1 MEMEMEKQ
9 MNEMEIENAPEEI
22 VMKKS
27 KQKKNKVKN
36 RAYGKQFKA
45 STTTNDFKDNIKDD
59 QEEENM
65 TSQITMHHDRT
76 LSHKVDVK
84 VHAFTMYMGGKR
96 LLDDAKLEINYGR
109 RYVLIGRNGCGK
121 TTLLNHIAHRKIE
134 GIPEHLQILH
144 VKQEQIGT
152 KLPLLEE
159 VLKSDIMRH
168 NLLKRQKEITENLAD
183 DQANSLS
190 EKEISALTD
199 EMIEVSN
206 KLQRIGVDEVEV
218 SAKVILKGLG
228 FSNSDL
234 SKPCDKFSGGWR
246 MRINLAKALLVQ
258 PDILLLDEPTNHLD
272 VNAVMW
278 LEDYLLEWPY
288 TIVIVSHA
296 RDFINTV
303 ATEIIL
309 IENGK
314 MSYHPGDYDTFI
326 KATTER
332 KIHQRK
338 EKVKQDKY
346 IDDQQAF
353 IDQFRANKARSTLVQ
368 SRIKVLEKM
377 VRIEEVFEERPI
389 VFNFPDPTEL
399 APPLLRISHANLG
412 YKGSA
417 TILKDVN
424 FRLDMESRVAIV
436 GPNGAGKST
445 LLKSITGELEV
456 LDGNQFRHGKLKLA
470 FFTQHHIDQLNLEFN
485 PIEQIRSMDS
495 DIKEERC
502 RSHLANFGID
512 SDLATRTNNLL
523 SGGQKTRVA
532 LAVLSFNEPE
542 IIMMDEPTN
551 HLDIDA
557 VDALAKALQRYKGG
571 ICIVSHD
578 SHFVEAVCNS
588 VYEVNN
594 EKVTKFNGTF
604 KEYKNQVRRNNY
616 K

>member
-1 MEMEMEKQ
+1 MEKQ
-9 MNEMEIENAPEEI
+9 MSEMEIENKPEEVI

-27 KQKKNKVKN
+27 KQKNKNKAKN
-36 RAYGKQFKA
+36 RHLGKAFKA
-45 STTTNDFKDNIKDD
+45 STTNEDYKNTMKEN

-65 TSQITMHHDRT
+65 ASQIVMHHDRS

-121 TTLLNHIAHRKIE
+121 TTLLNHIAHRKLE

-168 NLLKRQKEITENLAD
+168 NLLKRNVEITELLNNTD
-183 DQANSLS
+183 KMS
-190 EKEISALTD
+190 ETEISALTK
-199 EMIEVSN
+199 EMMEVSE
-206 KLQRIGVDEVEV
+206 KLQKIGVDEVET

-278 LEDYLLEWPY
+278 LEDYLLDWPY

-303 ATEIIL
+303 ANEIIL

-314 MSYHPGDYDTFI
+314 MTYHPGDYDTFV
-326 KATTER
+326 KSTEER
-332 KIHQRK
+332 KVNQRK
-338 EKVKQDKY
+338 EKLKQDKY
-346 IDDQQAF
+346 INDQQAF

-368 SRIKVLEKM
+368 SRIKVLEKI
-377 VRIEEVFEERPI
+377 VRIEEVYEEPKI
-389 VFNFPDPTEL
+389 VFQFPDPAEL
-399 APPLLRISHANLG
+399 APPLLRISDANLG
-412 YKGSA
+412 YAGSPA
-417 TILKDVN
+417 ILKNVN

-445 LLKSITGELEV
+445 LLKSITGELPV

-470 FFTQHHIDQLNLEFN
+470 YFTQHHIDQLNLEFN
-485 PIEQIRSMDS
+485 PIEQIQSMDS
-495 DIKEERC
+495 DLKFEKVMA
-502 RSHLANFGID
+502 HLSRFGINA
-512 SDLATRTNNLL
+512 DLAMRTQMNL

-532 LAVLSFNEPE
+532 LAVLSYNEPE

-557 VDALAKALQRYKGG
+557 VDALASALQNYTGG

-578 SHFVEAVCNS
+578 SHFVEAVCDS
-588 VYEVNN
+588 VYEVKDQ
-594 EKVTKFNGTF
+594 KVRKFPGTF
-604 KEYKNQVRRNNY
+604 SEYKREVRRNNY